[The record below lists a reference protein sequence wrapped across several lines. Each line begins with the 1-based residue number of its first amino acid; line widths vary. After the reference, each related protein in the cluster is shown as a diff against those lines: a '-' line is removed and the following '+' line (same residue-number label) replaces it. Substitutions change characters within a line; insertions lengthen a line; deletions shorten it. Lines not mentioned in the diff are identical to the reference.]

1 MERID
6 CLKVLVPF
14 IKDDLVI
21 VSLGRTAD
29 EWDSVCHRDGN
40 LFAVGMGHHIPLG
53 LGLASVLPHRRVI
66 VLDTDGSVLMLLSA
80 LTTLG
85 VRPAKNLKI
94 FVFDNE
100 AYEGTGG
107 QPSATA
113 EVADI
118 AGAAQVCGVTG
129 AKTVH
134 DLETFQAAVREALT
148 TQGLTFIVAKVEL
161 AKGAAPQRKTGYKES
176 LLRFVRFVET
186 TENINILHGQ
196 HT

>member
-1 MERID
+1 
-6 CLKVLVPF
+6 
-14 IKDDLVI
+14 
-21 VSLGRTAD
+21 
-29 EWDSVCHRDGN
+29 
-40 LFAVGMGHHIPLG
+40 
-53 LGLASVLPHRRVI
+53 
-66 VLDTDGSVLMLLSA
+66 MLLSA

-118 AGAAQVCGVTG
+118 AGAAQVCGVRG